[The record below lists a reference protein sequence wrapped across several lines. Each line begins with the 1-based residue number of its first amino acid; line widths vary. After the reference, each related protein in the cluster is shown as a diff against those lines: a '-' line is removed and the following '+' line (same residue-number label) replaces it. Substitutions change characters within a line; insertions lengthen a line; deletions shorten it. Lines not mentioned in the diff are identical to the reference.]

1 MESAETG
8 LPARRTPSR
17 PGQILSWDPWQP
29 CRVPALGHPRSP
41 HSAPAIFP
49 RHFSSSSPKSE
60 GNTATGGRESRP
72 QMSVLHFK
80 EGWKGLWGEKVS
92 DLFWLRLEKTSWEGN
107 NAAAKSRPLSGRNSR
122 PLPEVPGGLSPA
134 RPHRW
139 EPARDSPGHT
149 RAPWAATEA
158 STCLSDSGEW
168 HDIYTETP
176 PCQNPQRK
184 GQWKCRFV
192 QRHVGWTIYTISHT
206 TFITCRDRADYCA
219 DKKIGAQWQMEVM
232 KWPPNFHFTPEILT
246 TAVWNTSLIQGP
258 SMLALME
265 KRYKPVQVKGS
276 RTASSFVV
284 SLPWGH
290 PALAEWTAGQS
301 WLTRL

>member
-49 RHFSSSSPKSE
+49 RHFSSASPKSE

-122 PLPEVPGGLSPA
+122 PLPEVPGGLRVPCWA
-134 RPHRW
+134 R
-139 EPARDSPGHT
+139 PGHT
-149 RAPWAATEA
+149 AENLPGTALGTLGLREQPPRRPHACLTAGNGTSTQRHHRAKTHRGKGSESAIL
-158 STCLSDSGEW
+158 LSDMWVGL
-168 HDIYTETP
+168 YTL
-176 PCQNPQRK
+176 
-184 GQWKCRFV
+184 
-192 QRHVGWTIYTISHT
+192 S
-206 TFITCRDRADYCA
+206 A
-219 DKKIGAQWQMEVM
+219 
-232 KWPPNFHFTPEILT
+232 
-246 TAVWNTSLIQGP
+246 
-258 SMLALME
+258 
-265 KRYKPVQVKGS
+265 
-276 RTASSFVV
+276 
-284 SLPWGH
+284 
-290 PALAEWTAGQS
+290 
-301 WLTRL
+301 TRPL